1 MKNLISILM
10 LVTLM
15 CVSSADLYSQFG
27 RSKYK
32 PKYKS
37 KVGYRKTV
45 KRKTPK
51 RKPTSQKAGPN
62 SAYNKKNQKKM
73 KPIKKHGP
81 KLKAHYVTIGGSL
94 GALNYKG
101 DFEQSKSL
109 LSSNLKGTRPGL
121 GVNITERM
129 GQHLS
134 LRAELFY
141 GRIKGDDADAK
152 VNNRND
158 AYRRLRNLNFV
169 NNILEFKFDV
179 IYDIIPARSPIFM
192 KRTIFTPYVFAGI
205 AVFTNDP
212 RRNGESLR
220 KIGTV
225 GQHLSDSDKEK
236 LEDFY
241 ASVASDYDFDPKI
254 PDPYKQIQIAV
265 PFGIGVRQ
273 RLTTH
278 IDLSFEV
285 GVRYTFTDYLDDLG
299 DRTVFIGRNDD
310 LTSGLNLEGDLS
322 TLYDFNDGYTSDLLS
337 DLDEEYSNIDP
348 DQSYN
353 TGQIKGGSRTNFLS
367 KRDFYIFTG
376 FKLSYVIG
384 KATVSSKF

>member
-1 MKNLISILM
+1 MILS
-10 LVTLM
+10 TFM
-15 CVSSADLYSQFG
+15 CVSSADLYSQIG
-27 RSKYK
+27 RRSKYK

-37 KVGYRKTV
+37 KVGYRKSV

-51 RKPTSQKAGPN
+51 KPKTLSRPGPN
-62 SAYNKKNQKKM
+62 SISNRRNQP
-73 KPIKKHGP
+73 KPPKGP
-81 KLKAHYVTIGGSL
+81 KGPRNRAHYFTVGGSL

-101 DFEQSKSL
+101 DFDQSQSL

-121 GVNITERM
+121 GVNVSERM
-129 GQHLS
+129 GPHLS

-152 VNNRND
+152 VNNGDD
-158 AYRRLRNLNFV
+158 AYRRLRNLSFV

-179 IYDIIPARSPIFM
+179 VYDIIPARSANFM

-205 AVFTNDP
+205 AVFTNNP
-212 RRNGESLR
+212 RRNGENLR

-225 GQHLSDSDKEK
+225 GQYLSNSDKEK

-241 ASVASDYDFDPKI
+241 VSTTSDYDFDPKI
-254 PDPYKQIQIAV
+254 PEPYKQIQLAV

-273 RLTTH
+273 KLTSH
-278 IDLSFEV
+278 IDVAFEI

-299 DRTVFIGRNDD
+299 DRTAFIGRNSDKTD
-310 LTSGLNLEGDLS
+310 ALGLEGDLS
-322 TLYDFNDGYTSDLLS
+322 TLYEFNDGFSSSNSELAGLV
-337 DLDEEYSNIDP
+337 EEYGIDVNE
-348 DQSYN
+348 SFG

-376 FKLSYVIG
+376 FKLSYAIG
-384 KATVSSKF
+384 KAVVSSKF